1 MYPVR
6 DTGQARVVL
15 LWRTPMPHDVD
26 RHDVEAQRAL
36 IRSRYGDLGWELPR
50 LLTALDQ
57 ADDLY
62 LDSISQVMM
71 SNWVRGRV
79 ALVGDAAYSPG
90 PAVGGGTSLAVI
102 GAYMLASEL
111 AAAGDPVRA
120 LEGYQRA
127 MRPVVAHSR
136 KIGPTV
142 MKFLIPD
149 SAAQIWLTAQAMR
162 ILPRVPA
169 PLRRRL
175 TSFGGA
181 AAMLREARLRRPD
194 DVPLARP
201 LPS

>member
-1 MYPVR
+1 
-6 DTGQARVVL
+6 
-15 LWRTPMPHDVD
+15 
-26 RHDVEAQRAL
+26 
-36 IRSRYGDLGWELPR
+36 
-50 LLTALDQ
+50 
-57 ADDLY
+57 
-62 LDSISQVMM
+62 
-71 SNWVRGRV
+71 
-79 ALVGDAAYSPG
+79 
-90 PAVGGGTSLAVI
+90 
-102 GAYMLASEL
+102 
-111 AAAGDPVRA
+111 
-120 LEGYQRA
+120 
-127 MRPVVAHSR
+127 
-136 KIGPTV
+136 